1 MAVDANGR
9 RYPSTAWEQHN
20 FVREEHQRY
29 IREGERQ
36 RRSTAPPAFQP
47 RPTITKVTVHHHSG
61 PSVGTVATIATVTAL
76 SASPRLRSGW
86 GSFFAV
92 MAGVGLVLAPFSPWF
107 VALLVASIV
116 GVLVWALAAGI
127 SCISRTVIE
136 DVRADSPVR
145 RGLAAFLDEAER
157 AGYLSGKS
165 SIEIATDLHES
176 GRSSMDYFELI
187 DAVAEWRRGS

>member
-47 RPTITKVTVHHHSG
+47 RPTITKVTEHHHSG

-76 SASPRLRSGW
+76 SASPSLRSGW

-116 GVLVWALAAGI
+116 GVLVWALERFPIGLNRVDLVDSQALVNERIWRIDSLEGETNAEAVFARFAYAG
-127 SCISRTVIE
+127 S
-136 DVRADSPVR
+136 
-145 RGLAAFLDEAER
+145 
-157 AGYLSGKS
+157 
-165 SIEIATDLHES
+165 
-176 GRSSMDYFELI
+176 
-187 DAVAEWRRGS
+187 